1 MSGELWALDDNKL
14 MVKNFNYDGTGPD
27 AFFWVPF
34 ASSLTTKLNLSMIT
48 IIITITIIIII
59 DLDQVG
65 TEGTPKNPLDESKT
79 AILAHPFEVHTHKDD
94 AMTVRG
100 GRG

>member
-1 MSGELWALDDNKL
+1 MDDNKL

-34 ASSLTTKLNLSMIT
+34 ASSLTTKWNLGT
-48 IIITITIIIII
+48 IIILILITITIIIII

-94 AMTVRG
+94 DLTVRG